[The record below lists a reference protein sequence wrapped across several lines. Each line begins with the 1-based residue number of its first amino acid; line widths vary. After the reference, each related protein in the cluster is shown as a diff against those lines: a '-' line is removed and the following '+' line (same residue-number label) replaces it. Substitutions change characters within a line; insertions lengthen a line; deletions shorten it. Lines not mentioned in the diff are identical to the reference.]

1 LVSSSSS
8 IRSPLRF
15 RIRLALDPMSTI
27 CSASIALV
35 LLWIRT
41 MEGQMACDTI
51 GHNGLPNCEDCSYL
65 SDFYWSGAN
74 GPWDEHCCDEI
85 YFSKSAWGTT
95 IYLYQHPTVN
105 AFVMSYQKG
114 SASVWGWCN
123 TGTSL
128 LNCKGGKWWYR
139 TSNGWY
145 QDMDASWNNEYIFE
159 DECYMRGR
167 SEGQPIAEPPRG
179 TRELPPD
186 SSKWIF
192 EIVVNRQF
200 MVYIGVLASVF
211 VIALLSIVT
220 CYKRCTGPKVMV
232 YDSN

>member
-1 LVSSSSS
+1 VSSSSS

-15 RIRLALDPMSTI
+15 RIRLASDPMSTI
-27 CSASIALV
+27 CSAAIALV

-41 MEGQMACDTI
+41 MECQMDCIPD
-51 GHNGLPNCEDCSYL
+51 CEPCYYL

-74 GPWDEHCCDEI
+74 GPWDEHCCDDN

-95 IYLYQHPTVN
+95 IYFYPHPTVN
-105 AFVMSYQKG
+105 KAMVMSYEKG
-114 SASVWGWCN
+114 SASVWGWCEVE
-123 TGTSL
+123 GSL
-128 LNCKGGKWWYR
+128 SDCKEGNLWYYN
-139 TSNGWY
+139 NGWY
-145 QDMDASWNNEYIFE
+145 RDMDASWNYESLWE
-159 DECYMRGR
+159 DECWHRGR
-167 SEGQPIAEPPRG
+167 YEVQPIAELPRG

-186 SSKWIF
+186 SSNWIF

-220 CYKRCTGPKVMV
+220 CYKRYTGPKVMV